1 MDGRMEMV
9 GGGDGHDPMKTVV
22 GARTTLEFGR
32 VRLRPSQDGWS
43 QAGCNRARPYCSSRL
58 GLVNSFQYSTEYPN
72 IQTKSNF

>member
-9 GGGDGHDPMKTVV
+9 GGGDGHDPMKT
-22 GARTTLEFGR
+22 LEFGR
-32 VRLRPSQDGWS
+32 VRLGPSQAGWS